1 LLELPVLRLRLRT
14 GSELLGRKVTRIY
27 GTELPDPGRYV
38 SAGELVLSGL
48 LWWRRPG
55 DAEPFVAALAH
66 AGAAALAASGA
77 DTEGIPDDLIEA
89 CTRHE
94 IPLLEVPPDLSFAVI
109 TEQVVLALA
118 AGSEGVRKRLLS
130 AATEDASV
138 PTLLDYAAAEL
149 GAPCWVL
156 SSTGRLIGGS
166 GTKPAAADALVE
178 RFVAAEGRPVGVG
191 GYALFPI
198 GNRQA
203 VPWLLA
209 VGAELPSGPTEVA
222 EELASLIGLARTR
235 DEQVRRVADRVA
247 EPLIRLLGSGSAIG
261 TELAGAFS
269 ASGLPADVSLR
280 VLVAR
285 TPGAGAGREL
295 LCELLADHPARV
307 FTGTVG
313 EDAYALAES
322 DASWPADWTTSA
334 TRTLSTVEPFLKAS
348 RVLLGVGGPAP
359 VSGLRGAGE
368 EARHAVAAAAKR
380 ADRVAV
386 VSGEE
391 IGMHR
396 LLVAGA
402 PDELRSALRRRV
414 LGALLDYDAEQH
426 GDLVHTL
433 RVFLE
438 CSASPARAAKVL
450 HVHVNTL
457 RYRIT
462 RASELLG
469 IDLTDFT
476 NQVDI
481 YLALMIEG

>member
-55 DAEPFVAALAH
+55 DAEPFVGALAH

-77 DTEGIPDDLIEA
+77 DTEGIPDDLIEV
-89 CTRHE
+89 CTRHA

-118 AGSEGVRKRLLS
+118 AGSEGARKRLLS
-130 AATEDASV
+130 AATARRFRPYPPRLRRRRARRAV
-138 PTLLDYAAAEL
+138 LGTLEHR
-149 GAPCWVL
+149 APGRGQRNE
-156 SSTGRLIGGS
+156 TGRRTGRTVRRRGRQA
-166 GTKPAAADALVE
+166 GRRRRAHLV
-178 RFVAAEGRPVGVG
+178 
-191 GYALFPI
+191 PI
-198 GNRQA
+198 GSRHA

-209 VGAELPSGPTEVA
+209 VAAELPPGLTEVA
-222 EELASLIGLARTR
+222 EELASLIGLARSR

-247 EPLIRLLGSGSAIG
+247 EPLIRLLSSGSATG
-261 TELAGAFS
+261 TEWAGAFS
-269 ASGLPADVSLR
+269 ASGLPADISLR

-285 TPGAGAGREL
+285 TPGANAGREL

-322 DASWPADWTTSA
+322 DASWPANWTASA
-334 TRTLSTVEPFLKAS
+334 TRALSTVEPFLKAS

-359 VSGLRGAGE
+359 VSGLRGASE
-368 EARHAVAAAAKR
+368 EARRAVAVAVDL

-457 RYRIT
+457 RNRIT

>member
-38 SAGELVLSGL
+38 STGELVLSGL

-55 DAEPFVAALAH
+55 DAEPFVGALAH

-77 DTEGIPDDLIEA
+77 DTEGIPDDLIEV
-89 CTRHE
+89 CTRHA

-118 AGSEGVRKRLLS
+118 AGSEGARKRLLS

-156 SSTGRLIGGS
+156 SSTGRLVGGS
-166 GTKPAAADALVE
+166 GTKPAAALVE
-178 RFVAAEGRPVGVG
+178 RFVAVDGKPVGAG
-191 GYALFPI
+191 EHTLFPI
-198 GNRQA
+198 GSRHA

-209 VGAELPSGPTEVA
+209 VAAELPPGPTEVA
-222 EELASLIGLARTR
+222 EELASLIGLARSR

-247 EPLIRLLGSGSAIG
+247 EPLIRLLSSGSATG
-261 TELAGAFS
+261 TEWAGAFS
-269 ASGLPADVSLR
+269 ASSLPADISLR

-285 TPGAGAGREL
+285 TPGANAGREL

-322 DASWPADWTTSA
+322 DASWPANWTASA
-334 TRTLSTVEPFLKAS
+334 TRALSTVEPFLKAS

-359 VSGLRGAGE
+359 VSGLRGASE
-368 EARHAVAAAAKR
+368 DARHAVAVAVDL

-402 PDELRSALRRRV
+402 PDELRFALRRRV
-414 LGALLDYDAEQH
+414 LGALLAYDAEQH